1 MLDRRFWI
9 CAFVAMLGFAATPQ
23 RYRSTGM
30 VLSVDVPH
38 KTVLVSHERIE
49 GFMDAMAMPFHVDDP
64 RILDELK
71 PGEKIEFTLVVNETS
86 SYIAN
91 VQVRGYENLERDPVQ
106 AQRLKMLD
114 EAMHAE
120 STTDIQPGQA
130 VPDFSLVDQNQRT
143 IALSGLRGKVVAITF
158 IYTRCPLPDYCFR
171 LSTNFSRV
179 QKRFHDRVGKDLVL
193 LSVTF
198 DPAHDTPEVLA
209 KSAHLWKAD
218 VDGWHFLTGDVATVK
233 HVCGMFGMN
242 FWPDEGLLTHSL
254 HTVVLNRQG
263 KLVTNIEGNQ
273 FTAIQ
278 LGDLIQA
285 TLAHE

>member
-1 MLDRRFWI
+1 M
-9 CAFVAMLGFAATPQ
+9 CAFVLIAGLAAPAQ
-23 RYRSTGM
+23 RYHATGM
-30 VLSVDVPH
+30 VLGVDVPH

-49 GFMDAMAMPFHVDDP
+49 GFMDAMTMPFHVDDP
-64 RILDELK
+64 RILDGLK
-71 PGEKIEFTLVVNETS
+71 PGQKIEFTLVVNETS

-114 EAMHAE
+114 EAMHAK
-120 STTDIQPGQA
+120 STPDIQPGHV
-130 VPDFSLVDQNQRT
+130 VPDFSLVDQERHT
-143 IALSGLRGKVVAITF
+143 ITLSELRGKVVGITF

-171 LSTNFSRV
+171 LSTNFSRM
-179 QKRFHDRVGKDLVL
+179 QKRFHDRMGKDLVL

-209 KSAHLWKAD
+209 KYADLWKAN
-218 VDGWHFLTGDVATVK
+218 VEGWHFLTGDVAAVK
-233 HVCGMFGMN
+233 HVCGLFGMN

-254 HTVVLNRQG
+254 HTVVIDRQG
-263 KLVTNIEGNQ
+263 KLITNIEGNQ

-278 LGDLIQA
+278 LGDLIQE